1 MDPEQSPPTVTTLV
15 TTPVT
20 VTSSAP
26 MPRRV
31 SRRSTIIGATVALL
45 IAGGLGWLAW
55 DLTHPAPGAAAGTGA
70 GRQGG
75 APGGGPGGGGPG
87 GGGRPGGGGS
97 GGRGAATTVGIAVA
111 EKVDIPIVL
120 ESLGTV
126 VPQATV
132 RVRPQVSG
140 VLQQLLFKE
149 GQVVRKGELLATIDA
164 RQFENALQTA
174 IGQRQRDEAQ
184 LENAKVTLE
193 RFRTLLQQDSIAR
206 QEVDTQAALVKQLE
220 GSGVIARA
228 NESTA
233 RLNLSYTRIVA
244 PIAGRV
250 GLRTVDVGNVVSP
263 GDANG
268 VAVITQLAPIDVEFT
283 VPQDQA
289 PDLQQRSGAAMEAKA
304 LDRTRAN
311 VLDVGVFASLDNQ
324 VDTQTGTVRAKAR
337 FNNAKQEL
345 FPNQFVNIRLMV
357 RTLKDAIVVPV
368 AALRRGNDGDHVFVL
383 NADRTVS
390 QRPVKAGQSTVDRVQ
405 IASGLQLGEK
415 VVTEGADRL
424 KDGARVMLP
433 GDAPRGA
440 GEGGG
445 RRRPGASAPADG
457 MRSAPEAGV
466 RSPGSGAVT
475 APADAGARPNAAVGA
490 TSPRGGASATGAP
503 AARDGGATGRDGG
516 ATPRDAGATPRDGG
530 STPRVAA
537 PGGADAPVRPAQSPA
552 ATSPGGK
559 PTPEQRKRFIESAA
573 DNPEQLA
580 RRKSLLE
587 RIDQGDPAALE
598 RWSRIMERR
607 SEGGERGGG
616 GGGGGG
622 GAGEGGPRGPRG
634 EGGPRAPAPAQ

>member
-20 VTSSAP
+20 VTASAP

-31 SRRSTIIGATVALL
+31 SRRSTVIGATVALL

-55 DLTHPAPGAAAGTGA
+55 DLTHPAPGATAGA
-70 GRQGG
+70 GAQRQ
-75 APGGGPGGGGPG
+75 GGGPGGGGPG
-87 GGGRPGGGGS
+87 GGGRPGGGGP

-111 EKVDIPIVL
+111 EKVDIPIVM

-228 NESTA
+228 NEGTA

-268 VAVITQLAPIDVEFT
+268 VAVITQLTPIDVEFT

-289 PDLQQRSGAAMEAKA
+289 PELQRRSGVAMEARA

-337 FNNAKQEL
+337 FNNAQQEL

-357 RTLKDAIVVPV
+357 RTLKDVIVVPV
-368 AALRRGNDGDHVFVL
+368 AALRRGNDGDHVFVV

-405 IASGLQLGEK
+405 IASGLQLGEQ

-457 MRSAPEAGV
+457 MRSAPGAGV
-466 RSPGSGAVT
+466 QSPGSGAVT

-490 TSPRGGASATGAP
+490 TSPRGGASAPGSP
-503 AARDGGATGRDGG
+503 AARDGGATGR
-516 ATPRDAGATPRDGG
+516 
-530 STPRVAA
+530 VAA
-537 PGGADAPVRPAQSPA
+537 PGGADAPARPAQSPA
-552 ATSPGGK
+552 ATSPVGK

-616 GGGGGG
+616 GGGG
-622 GAGEGGPRGPRG
+622 AGEGGPRGPRG